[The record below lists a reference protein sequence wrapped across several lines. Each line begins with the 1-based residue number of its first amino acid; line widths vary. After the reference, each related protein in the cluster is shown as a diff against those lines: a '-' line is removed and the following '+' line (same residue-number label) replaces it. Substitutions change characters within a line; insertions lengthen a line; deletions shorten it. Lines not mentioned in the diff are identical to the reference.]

1 MAVTDIKQIFGE
13 IPGTNGGRV
22 IGGGGGA
29 RGEYFRSGG
38 GGAATKVEA
47 EYQKQVLKDLESKA
61 GKCLS
66 PFDVKL
72 DAKEAVHQKAF
83 IQWCAVAAE
92 FGVQVA
98 NDPRAY
104 TEKGYAKASSLSY
117 LVSEKEQL
125 LFWVYSN
132 NLNQSN
138 GQAGNIARSM
148 GAKAGLSDL
157 GLDVKASFGWQGDMD
172 NYGGL
177 RMEMKRNGEQKKPHG
192 GLRTDQVLWQMHYIK
207 QGYRYEI
214 CYSWKEAR
222 DCVCRYLGI
231 GL

>member
-1 MAVTDIKQIFGE
+1 M
-13 IPGTNGGRV
+13 NV
-22 IGGGGGA
+22 I
-29 RGEYFRSGG
+29 RGSSES
-38 GGAATKVEA
+38 VLES
-47 EYQKQVLKDLESKA
+47 EYQKQQIRDLESKA

-117 LVSEKEQL
+117 LVSEKEQDL
-125 LFWVYSN
+125 QWVYSN
-132 NLNQSN
+132 NLNQAN
-138 GQAGNIARSM
+138 GQAGNIARSL
-148 GAKAGLSDL
+148 GARAGMPDL
-157 GLDVKASFGWQGDMD
+157 GLDISICSSVYAPFC
-172 NYGGL
+172 GL
-177 RMEMKRNGEQKKPHG
+177 RIEMKRNGEQNKARG
-192 GLRTDQVLWQMHYIK
+192 GLTEDQVKWQNHLIG
-207 QGYRYEI
+207 QGYKYSV

-222 DCVCRYLGI
+222 AVICEYLRI